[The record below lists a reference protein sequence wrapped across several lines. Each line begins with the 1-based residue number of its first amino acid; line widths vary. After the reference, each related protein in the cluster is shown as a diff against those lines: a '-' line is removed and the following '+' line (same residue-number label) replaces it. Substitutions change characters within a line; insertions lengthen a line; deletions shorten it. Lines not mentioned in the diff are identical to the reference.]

1 MSTDN
6 IANFIETT
14 TDLLDFAVGKLIDG
28 EQFDDG
34 VQYTKT
40 TFSDFFY
47 LRNTPAIRLWDEVA
61 SCVLLY
67 YNNKMEYRK
76 QSHCVYYIRYHI
88 VISTKYRRKIIVKG
102 VKDYLLVKLEEIR
115 RIYPEVVIV
124 EANTEADHLHV
135 LVSIPP
141 KMSVSDFVRILKSNT
156 ANGLKKRFKFLK
168 KVYWGTESIWSIG
181 FFVST
186 IGVNES
192 VIRKYIEMQEKEDT
206 GQAKLELD

>member
-1 MSTDN
+1 M
-6 IANFIETT
+6 
-14 TDLLDFAVGKLIDG
+14 
-28 EQFDDG
+28 
-34 VQYTKT
+34 
-40 TFSDFFY
+40 
-47 LRNTPAIRLWDEVA
+47 
-61 SCVLLY
+61 
-67 YNNKMEYRK
+67 
-76 QSHCVYYIRYHI
+76 
-88 VISTKYRRKIIVKG
+88 
-102 VKDYLLVKLEEIR
+102 LVKLEEIR

-156 ANGLKKRFKFLK
+156 ANGLKKRFEFLK

>member
-1 MSTDN
+1 
-6 IANFIETT
+6 
-14 TDLLDFAVGKLIDG
+14 
-28 EQFDDG
+28 
-34 VQYTKT
+34 
-40 TFSDFFY
+40 
-47 LRNTPAIRLWDEVA
+47 
-61 SCVLLY
+61 
-67 YNNKMEYRK
+67 MEYRK

-102 VKDYLLVKLEEIR
+102 VKDYLFVKLEEIR

-156 ANGLKKRFKFLK
+156 ANGLKKRFEFLK

-181 FFVST
+181 FFV
-186 IGVNES
+186 
-192 VIRKYIEMQEKEDT
+192 
-206 GQAKLELD
+206 

>member
-1 MSTDN
+1 M
-6 IANFIETT
+6 
-14 TDLLDFAVGKLIDG
+14 
-28 EQFDDG
+28 
-34 VQYTKT
+34 
-40 TFSDFFY
+40 
-47 LRNTPAIRLWDEVA
+47 
-61 SCVLLY
+61 
-67 YNNKMEYRK
+67 
-76 QSHCVYYIRYHI
+76 
-88 VISTKYRRKIIVKG
+88 
-102 VKDYLLVKLEEIR
+102 LVKLEEIR

-156 ANGLKKRFKFLK
+156 ANGLKKRFEFLK
-168 KVYWGTESIWSIG
+168 MVYWGTESIWSIG

>member
-1 MSTDN
+1 M
-6 IANFIETT
+6 
-14 TDLLDFAVGKLIDG
+14 
-28 EQFDDG
+28 
-34 VQYTKT
+34 
-40 TFSDFFY
+40 
-47 LRNTPAIRLWDEVA
+47 
-61 SCVLLY
+61 
-67 YNNKMEYRK
+67 
-76 QSHCVYYIRYHI
+76 
-88 VISTKYRRKIIVKG
+88 
-102 VKDYLLVKLEEIR
+102 
-115 RIYPEVVIV
+115 IV

-156 ANGLKKRFKFLK
+156 ANGLKKRFEFLK
-168 KVYWGTESIWSIG
+168 KVYWGTKSIWSIG

>member
-1 MSTDN
+1 M
-6 IANFIETT
+6 
-14 TDLLDFAVGKLIDG
+14 G
-28 EQFDDG
+28 
-34 VQYTKT
+34 
-40 TFSDFFY
+40 
-47 LRNTPAIRLWDEVA
+47 
-61 SCVLLY
+61 
-67 YNNKMEYRK
+67 YRK

-102 VKDYLLVKLEEIR
+102 VKDYLVVKLEEIR

-156 ANGLKKRFKFLK
+156 ANGLKKRFEFLK

-192 VIRKYIEMQEKEDT
+192 VIRKDIEMQEKEDT
-206 GQAKLELD
+206 GQAKLGLD

>member
-1 MSTDN
+1 M
-6 IANFIETT
+6 
-14 TDLLDFAVGKLIDG
+14 
-28 EQFDDG
+28 
-34 VQYTKT
+34 
-40 TFSDFFY
+40 
-47 LRNTPAIRLWDEVA
+47 
-61 SCVLLY
+61 
-67 YNNKMEYRK
+67 
-76 QSHCVYYIRYHI
+76 
-88 VISTKYRRKIIVKG
+88 
-102 VKDYLLVKLEEIR
+102 LVKLEEIR

-141 KMSVSDFVRILKSNT
+141 KMSVSDFVRIVKSNT
-156 ANGLKKRFKFLK
+156 ANGLKKRFEFLK